1 MVDPLVDSIGYKDP
15 NTISHVI
22 FASRTSTVFNHGL
35 ERQLQTHIK
44 PFSNRSQNSRG
55 IDLSCLHNSRFPPSR
70 DSLTSIRGAGVH
82 LCFHLPTGHASSSR
96 FNELFCINPISL
108 NRYATRPSVQTQVF
122 PLAAKQHS
130 SADGRAHPNGG
141 GGLQGVQCVLSLCRH
156 RCTDVDKTLQTP
168 QRRSRCQP
176 RQLDNVALRAA
187 RDCVKLET
195 PQRPPNVN
203 EGHVGNM
210 KK

>member
-122 PLAAKQHS
+122 PLAAKQYS
-130 SADGRAHPNGG
+130 STRGRARPIGEGG
-141 GGLQGVQCVLSLCRH
+141 FTRCAMCAVVVPLSLYR
-156 RCTDVDKTLQTP
+156 RGQNATNAPTSPKVSTTP
-168 QRRSRCQP
+168 
-176 RQLDNVALRAA
+176 
-187 RDCVKLET
+187 T
-195 PQRPPNVN
+195 
-203 EGHVGNM
+203 
-210 KK
+210 